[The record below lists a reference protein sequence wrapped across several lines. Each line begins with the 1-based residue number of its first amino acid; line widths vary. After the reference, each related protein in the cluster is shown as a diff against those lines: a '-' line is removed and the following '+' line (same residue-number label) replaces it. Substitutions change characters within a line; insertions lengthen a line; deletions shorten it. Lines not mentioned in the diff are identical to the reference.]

1 MKRVLTYGT
10 FDLLHYGHINI
21 LKRAKSL
28 GDYLIVGLSSDEFNE
43 LKGKKSV
50 MSYEERKEILE
61 KLTPIFRT
69 AFNDETIE
77 LSEDM
82 TTDDFDNWDSVAQ
95 MMIVGL
101 IEKEFD
107 IVFKL
112 REVGMLDSVEAFVDG
127 IEGKLA

>member
-1 MKRVLTYGT
+1 M
-10 FDLLHYGHINI
+10 
-21 LKRAKSL
+21 
-28 GDYLIVGLSSDEFNE
+28 
-43 LKGKKSV
+43 
-50 MSYEERKEILE
+50 ERNEILT

-77 LSEDM
+77 LDEDM
-82 TTDDFDNWDSVAQ
+82 TTDDFDNWDSVTQ
-95 MMIVGL
+95 MIIVSM

-127 IEGKLA
+127 IEEKLA

>member
-1 MKRVLTYGT
+1 M
-10 FDLLHYGHINI
+10 
-21 LKRAKSL
+21 
-28 GDYLIVGLSSDEFNE
+28 
-43 LKGKKSV
+43 
-50 MSYEERKEILE
+50 ERNEILA

-77 LSEDM
+77 LDEDM
-82 TTDDFDNWDSVAQ
+82 TSDDFDNWDSVTQ
-95 MMIVGL
+95 MIIVSM

-112 REVGMLDSVEAFVDG
+112 REVGMLDSVEAFVEG

>member
-1 MKRVLTYGT
+1 MARW
-10 FDLLHYGHINI
+10 IERQSRNI
-21 LKRAKSL
+21 LNYKH
-28 GDYLIVGLSSDEFNE
+28 FN
-43 LKGKKSV
+43 KDITKA
-50 MSYEERKEILE
+50 RKEILE
-61 KLTPIFRT
+61 KLTPIFTT

-82 TTDDFDNWDSVAQ
+82 TSDDFDNWDSVTL
-95 MMIVGL
+95 MIIVSM

-127 IEGKLA
+127 IAEKLA

>member
-1 MKRVLTYGT
+1 MK
-10 FDLLHYGHINI
+10 
-21 LKRAKSL
+21 
-28 GDYLIVGLSSDEFNE
+28 
-43 LKGKKSV
+43 
-50 MSYEERKEILE
+50 RKEILE

-82 TTDDFDNWDSVAQ
+82 TSDDFDNWDSVTL
-95 MMIVGL
+95 MIIVSM

-112 REVGMLDSVEAFVDG
+112 REVGMLDSVEAFVEG

>member
-1 MKRVLTYGT
+1 M
-10 FDLLHYGHINI
+10 
-21 LKRAKSL
+21 
-28 GDYLIVGLSSDEFNE
+28 
-43 LKGKKSV
+43 
-50 MSYEERKEILE
+50 ERKEILE

-82 TTDDFDNWDSVAQ
+82 TSDDFDNWDSVTL
-95 MMIVGL
+95 MIIVSM

-127 IEGKLA
+127 IAEKLA

>member
-1 MKRVLTYGT
+1 M
-10 FDLLHYGHINI
+10 
-21 LKRAKSL
+21 
-28 GDYLIVGLSSDEFNE
+28 
-43 LKGKKSV
+43 
-50 MSYEERKEILE
+50 ERKEILE

-82 TTDDFDNWDSVAQ
+82 TSDDFDNWDSVTL
-95 MMIVGL
+95 MIIVSM

-112 REVGMLDSVEAFVDG
+112 REVGMLDSVEAFVAG

>member
-1 MKRVLTYGT
+1 M
-10 FDLLHYGHINI
+10 
-21 LKRAKSL
+21 
-28 GDYLIVGLSSDEFNE
+28 
-43 LKGKKSV
+43 
-50 MSYEERKEILE
+50 ERKEILE

-82 TTDDFDNWDSVAQ
+82 TSDDVDNWDSVTL
-95 MMIVGL
+95 MIIVSM

-127 IEGKLA
+127 IAEKLA

>member
-1 MKRVLTYGT
+1 M
-10 FDLLHYGHINI
+10 
-21 LKRAKSL
+21 
-28 GDYLIVGLSSDEFNE
+28 
-43 LKGKKSV
+43 
-50 MSYEERKEILE
+50 ERKEILA

-77 LSEDM
+77 LDEDM
-82 TTDDFDNWDSVAQ
+82 TTDDFDNWDSVTQ
-95 MMIVGL
+95 MIIVSM

-127 IEGKLA
+127 IEEKLA

>member
-1 MKRVLTYGT
+1 M
-10 FDLLHYGHINI
+10 
-21 LKRAKSL
+21 
-28 GDYLIVGLSSDEFNE
+28 
-43 LKGKKSV
+43 
-50 MSYEERKEILE
+50 ERNEILA

-69 AFNDETIE
+69 AFNDDTIE
-77 LSEDM
+77 LDEDM
-82 TTDDFDNWDSVAQ
+82 TTDDFDNWDSVTQ
-95 MMIVGL
+95 MIIVSM